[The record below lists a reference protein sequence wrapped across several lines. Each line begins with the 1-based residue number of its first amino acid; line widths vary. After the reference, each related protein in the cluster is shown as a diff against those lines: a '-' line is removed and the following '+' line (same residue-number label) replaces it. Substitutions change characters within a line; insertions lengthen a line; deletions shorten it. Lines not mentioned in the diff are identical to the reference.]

1 MPGRSFR
8 VIGQKKGMK
17 NNPESSIQ
25 LFNSPFILKITIHPS
40 VMTNDGCRYYFVFVK
55 WLSCFNTPKTRVMK
69 VLIIEDEELAVKKLR
84 KTLESVDA
92 TAEVVGVADSI
103 RSSVNWLEQNP
114 APDLILMDIEL
125 ADGQSFEIFDK
136 VEVKSTVIFTTSYDE
151 YALKAFK
158 VNSVD
163 YLLKPVQKEDLQ
175 AALNKLKTMQ
185 TMYGKNGAADPLNVD
200 NLVKELQQK
209 LQPKEFRKRFLVKHA
224 QKLVSVDVEEIAY
237 FYSDGRLNFFK
248 TLDNKKFVVD
258 YTMDELE
265 EMLDPDKYFRIS
277 RSFYVSIASID
288 QIHDYFGNRLLLH
301 LKPAVDKES
310 IVSREKVGRF

>member
-1 MPGRSFR
+1 
-8 VIGQKKGMK
+8 
-17 NNPESSIQ
+17 
-25 LFNSPFILKITIHPS
+25 
-40 VMTNDGCRYYFVFVK
+40 
-55 WLSCFNTPKTRVMK
+55 MK

-84 KTLESVDA
+84 KTLESVDS

-103 RSSVNWLEQNP
+103 RSSVNWLESNP

-163 YLLKPVQKEDLQ
+163 YLLKPVQKEDLE
-175 AALNKLKTMQ
+175 AALNKLKNLQ
-185 TMYGKNGAADPLNVD
+185 VMYSASSNGSSDPLNVD
-200 NLVKELQQK
+200 NLVKELKQK

-224 QKLVSVDVEEIAY
+224 QKLISIEVQDIAY

-248 TLDNKKFVVD
+248 TNDNKKYVVD

-288 QIHDYFGNRLLLH
+288 QIHDYFGNRLLLT
-301 LKPAVDKES
+301 LKPSVDKES
-310 IVSREKVGRF
+310 LVSREKVADFKKWMGK

>member
-1 MPGRSFR
+1 
-8 VIGQKKGMK
+8 
-17 NNPESSIQ
+17 
-25 LFNSPFILKITIHPS
+25 
-40 VMTNDGCRYYFVFVK
+40 
-55 WLSCFNTPKTRVMK
+55 MK

-84 KTLESVDA
+84 KTLETVDS

-103 RSSVNWLEQNP
+103 RSSVSWLQENP
-114 APDLILMDIEL
+114 TPDLILMDIEL

-136 VEVKSTVIFTTSYDE
+136 VDVKSTVIFTTSYDE

-163 YLLKPVQKEDLQ
+163 YLLKPVQKEDLE
-175 AALNKLKTMQ
+175 AALNKLKNLQ
-185 TMYGKNGAADPLNVD
+185 AMYGTSTNGKSDPLNVD
-200 NLVKELQQK
+200 NLVKELKQK

-224 QKLVSVDVEEIAY
+224 QKLISIEVQDIAY

-248 TLDNKKFVVD
+248 TNDNKKYVVD

-288 QIHDYFGNRLLLH
+288 QIHDYFGNRLLLN

-310 IVSREKVGRF
+310 IVSREKVADFKKWMGK